1 MKQGGNK
8 MKTGVLSNDKVQKK
22 FKLLGLEMKYF
33 MPITAIVLGA
43 TFTGV
48 LPKGMEGIFPF
59 LLIMG
64 VLLNE
69 IGNRTPIVKDYFG
82 GGPIVAIFAAAALV
96 TYNILPETVVSSSAT
111 FMKSGGFL
119 NFYIAALITGSI
131 LGMDTKLL
139 IKAGIK
145 YLPVIIGGVVV
156 SILMTGAV
164 GALMGYGFTNAVF
177 YIAIPIMGG
186 GMGAG
191 AVPLA
196 QIFGKAMNQDP
207 TQLLSVMVP
216 AVALGNAV
224 AIVCAGILNKLGKKY
239 KKFSGD
245 GKLLKGQDDV
255 GVEEE
260 KELKID
266 YLSLGKGLLIATTFY
281 VLGKF
286 LGKYIPLHPYA
297 LMILSVALAKLTGV
311 LKREHEEAATT
322 WFQFVMKNFTLAL
335 LVGIGIAY
343 TDLGAVISAFS
354 LTYLLLVVTT
364 IVGAMIGTAIVGRM
378 LGFYM
383 IEGTITAGLCMA
395 NMGGTGDIAV
405 LSAANR
411 MELLPFSQISSR
423 IGGAFMLILTSLLIN
438 LFV

>member
-1 MKQGGNK
+1 MK
-8 MKTGVLSNDKVQKK
+8 VEILSKERFQTK

-33 MPITAIVLGA
+33 IPITLVVLGA
-43 TFTGV
+43 TFTGT
-48 LPKGMEGIFPF
+48 LPEGMEGIFPF

-69 IGNRTPIVKDYFG
+69 IGNRTPIIKDYFG

-96 TYNILPETVVSSSAT
+96 TYNILPEVVILSSKN

-139 IKAGIK
+139 IKAGLK
-145 YLPVIIGGVVV
+145 YLPVIMGGVFI
-156 SILMTGAV
+156 SIMMTGVA

-207 TQLLSVMVP
+207 TQLLSIMVP

-224 AIVCAGILNKLGKKY
+224 AIVCGGILNKLGKKY
-239 KKFSGD
+239 NKFSGE
-245 GKLLKGQDDV
+245 GKLLKGQNDV
-255 GVEEE
+255 KLE
-260 KELKID
+260 KEKKLRIE
-266 YLSLGKGLLIATTFY
+266 YESLGKGLFIATSFY
-281 VLGKF
+281 VLGKL
-286 LGKYIPLHPYA
+286 LGEYIPLHPYA
-297 LMILSVALAKLTGV
+297 LMILSVAFVKLTGI

-354 LTYLLLVVTT
+354 LTYLLLVITT
-364 IVGAMIGTAIVGRM
+364 IVGAMIGTAIVGHL
-378 LGFYM
+378 LGFHV
-383 IEGTITAGLCMA
+383 IEGVITAGLCMA

-405 LSAANR
+405 LSASNR

>member
-1 MKQGGNK
+1 
-8 MKTGVLSNDKVQKK
+8 
-22 FKLLGLEMKYF
+22 
-33 MPITAIVLGA
+33 
-43 TFTGV
+43 
-48 LPKGMEGIFPF
+48 
-59 LLIMG
+59 
-64 VLLNE
+64 
-69 IGNRTPIVKDYFG
+69 
-82 GGPIVAIFAAAALV
+82 
-96 TYNILPETVVSSSAT
+96 
-111 FMKSGGFL
+111 
-119 NFYIAALITGSI
+119 
-131 LGMDTKLL
+131 
-139 IKAGIK
+139 
-145 YLPVIIGGVVV
+145 
-156 SILMTGAV
+156 
-164 GALMGYGFTNAVF
+164 MGYGFVNAVF

-191 AVPLA
+191 AVPLS
-196 QIFGKAMNQDP
+196 QIFGKAMGQDP
-207 TQLLSVMVP
+207 TQLLSIMVP

-224 AIVCAGILNKLGKKY
+224 AIVAAGILNKLGKKH
-239 KKFSGD
+239 KNISGD
-245 GKLLKGQDDV
+245 GKLLKGQEEV

-260 KELKID
+260 KKLKID

-281 VLGKF
+281 VLGKL
-286 LGKYIPLHPYA
+286 LGNYIPLHPYA
-297 LMILSVALAKLTGV
+297 LMILSVAFAKLTGI

-343 TDLGAVISAFS
+343 TDLGAVINAFS

-364 IVGAMIGTAIVGRM
+364 IVGAMIGTAIMGKL
-378 LGFYM
+378 LGFYL

-411 MELLPFSQISSR
+411 MELLPFAQISSR

>member
-1 MKQGGNK
+1 MGKEVLLQGK
-8 MKTGVLSNDKVQKK
+8 SESK
-22 FKLLGLEMKYF
+22 FKLLGLEMKF
-33 MPITAIVLGA
+33 FIPITLVVLVA
-43 TFTGV
+43 TFTGA
-48 LPKGMEGIFPF
+48 LPKGMEGVVPF

-69 IGNRTPIVKDYFG
+69 VGNRTPIVKDYFG

-96 TYNILPETVVSSSAT
+96 TYNILPEAVVLSSKT

-139 IKAGIK
+139 IKAGLK
-145 YLPVIIGGVVV
+145 YLPVIIGGVFI

-177 YIAIPIMGG
+177 FIAIPIMGG

-196 QIFGKAMNQDP
+196 QIFGKAMSQDP
-207 TQLLSVMVP
+207 TKLLSIMVP

-224 AIVCAGILNKLGKKY
+224 AIVSGGILNKLGKKY
-239 KKFSGD
+239 KRFSGE

-255 GVEEE
+255 RIEKE

-266 YLSLGKGLLIATTFY
+266 YASLGKGLLIATSFY
-281 VLGKF
+281 VLGKL
-286 LGKYIPLHPYA
+286 LGQYIPLHPYA
-297 LMILSVALAKLTGV
+297 LMILSVAFVKLTGA
-311 LKREHEEAATT
+311 LKREYEEAATM

-343 TDLGAVISAFS
+343 TDLGAVIDAFS

-364 IVGAMIGTAIVGRM
+364 IVGAMIGTAIVGHL
-378 LGFYM
+378 LGFHM
-383 IEGTITAGLCMA
+383 IEGVITAGLCMA

-405 LSAANR
+405 LSASGR

>member
-1 MKQGGNK
+1 MGGK
-8 MKTGVLSNDKVQKK
+8 RMRTGVLVGGQVKEK

-33 MPITAIVLGA
+33 IPVVLIVMGA
-43 TFTGV
+43 TFSGA
-48 LPKGMEGIFPF
+48 LPTGMEGVFPL

-69 IGNRTPIVKDYFG
+69 IGNRTPIIKDYFG
-82 GGPIVAIFAAAALV
+82 GGPIVAIFAAAAMV
-96 TYNILPETVVSSSAT
+96 TYSVLPEEVVTSTTT
-111 FMKSGGFL
+111 FMKGGGFL

-139 IKAGIK
+139 IKAGLK

-156 SILMTGAV
+156 SILLTGAV
-164 GALMGYGFTNAVF
+164 GALMGYGFVNAVF

-196 QIFGKAMNQDP
+196 QIFGKAMNQEP
-207 TQLLSVMVP
+207 TQLLSIMVP

-224 AIVCAGILNKLGKKY
+224 AIVAAGILNKLGKKH
-239 KKFSGD
+239 KNISGD
-245 GKLLKGQDDV
+245 GKLLKGQEDTII
-255 GVEEE
+255 EEE
-260 KELKID
+260 KKIKID

-281 VLGKF
+281 VLGKL
-286 LGKYIPLHPYA
+286 LGNYIPLHPYA
-297 LMILSVALAKLTGV
+297 LMILSVAFAKLTGM

-343 TDLGAVISAFS
+343 TDLGAVINAFS

-364 IVGAMIGTAIVGRM
+364 IVGAMVGTAIVGRM

-411 MELLPFSQISSR
+411 MELLPFAQISSR

-438 LFV
+438 LFI

>member
-1 MKQGGNK
+1 
-8 MKTGVLSNDKVQKK
+8 MKTAVLSKDKVQKK

-33 MPITAIVLGA
+33 IPITAVVLGA
-43 TFTGV
+43 AFTGA
-48 LPKGMEGIFPF
+48 LPKGMEGVIPF

-69 IGNRTPIVKDYFG
+69 IGNRTPIIKDYFG

-96 TYNILPETVVSSSAT
+96 TYNVLPETVVSSSAT

-139 IKAGIK
+139 IKAGLK
-145 YLPVIIGGVVV
+145 YLPVIIGGVFV
-156 SILMTGAV
+156 SILMTGTV

-196 QIFGKAMNQDP
+196 QIFGKAMEQDP
-207 TQLLSVMVP
+207 TKLLSIMVP

-239 KKFSGD
+239 KKISGD

-255 GVEEE
+255 GIEEE

-266 YLSLGKGLLIATTFY
+266 YASLGKGLLIATSFY
-281 VLGKF
+281 VLGRL

-297 LMILSVALAKLTGV
+297 LMILSVAFAKLTGI

>member
-1 MKQGGNK
+1 
-8 MKTGVLSNDKVQKK
+8 MKTAVLSKDKVQKK

-33 MPITAIVLGA
+33 IPITAVVLGA
-43 TFTGV
+43 AFTGA
-48 LPKGMEGIFPF
+48 LPKGMEGVIPF

-69 IGNRTPIVKDYFG
+69 IGNRTPIIKDYFG

-96 TYNILPETVVSSSAT
+96 TYNVLPETVVSSSAT

-139 IKAGIK
+139 IKAGLK
-145 YLPVIIGGVVV
+145 YLPVIIGGVFV
-156 SILMTGAV
+156 SILMTGTV

-196 QIFGKAMNQDP
+196 QIFGKAMEQDP
-207 TQLLSVMVP
+207 TKLLSIMVP

-224 AIVCAGILNKLGKKY
+224 AIVCAGILNKLGKKH

-255 GVEEE
+255 GIEEE
-260 KELKID
+260 KELKVD
-266 YLSLGKGLLIATTFY
+266 YASLGKGLLIATSFY
-281 VLGKF
+281 VLGKL

-297 LMILSVALAKLTGV
+297 LMILSVAFAKLTGI

>member
-1 MKQGGNK
+1 
-8 MKTGVLSNDKVQKK
+8 MKTGVLVGGQVKEK

-33 MPITAIVLGA
+33 IPVVLIIMGA
-43 TFTGV
+43 TFSGA
-48 LPKGMEGIFPF
+48 LPKGMEGVFPL

-69 IGNRTPIVKDYFG
+69 IGNRTPIIKDYFG
-82 GGPIVAIFAAAALV
+82 GGPIVAIFAAAAMV
-96 TYNILPETVVSSSAT
+96 TYNILPEEVITSTTT
-111 FMKSGGFL
+111 FMKGGGFL

-139 IKAGIK
+139 IKAGLK
-145 YLPVIIGGVVV
+145 YLPVIIGGVAV
-156 SILMTGAV
+156 SILLTGAV
-164 GALMGYGFTNAVF
+164 GALMGYGFVNAVF

-196 QIFGKAMNQDP
+196 QIFGKAMSQEP
-207 TQLLSVMVP
+207 TQLLSIMVP

-224 AIVCAGILNKLGKKY
+224 AIVAAGILNKLGKKH
-239 KKFSGD
+239 KRISGD
-245 GKLLKGQDDV
+245 GKLLKGQEDTII
-255 GVEEE
+255 EEE
-260 KELKID
+260 RKIKLD

-281 VLGKF
+281 VLGKL
-286 LGKYIPLHPYA
+286 LGNYIPLHPYA
-297 LMILSVALAKLTGV
+297 LMILSVAFAKLTGI

-343 TDLGAVISAFS
+343 TDLGAVINAFS

-411 MELLPFSQISSR
+411 MELLPFAQISSR

-438 LFV
+438 LFI

>member
-1 MKQGGNK
+1 
-8 MKTGVLSNDKVQKK
+8 MKTAVLSKGQIENK

-33 MPITAIVLGA
+33 IPMTLVVLGA
-43 TFTGV
+43 TFTGA
-48 LPKGMEGIFPF
+48 LPKGMEGVIPF

-96 TYNILPETVVSSSAT
+96 TYNILPEAVVLSSKT

-139 IKAGIK
+139 IKAGLK
-145 YLPVIIGGVVV
+145 YLPVIIGGVFV

-196 QIFGKAMNQDP
+196 QIFGKAMDQDP
-207 TQLLSVMVP
+207 TQLLSIMVP

-224 AIVCAGILNKLGKKY
+224 AIVCGGILNKLGKKY
-239 KKFSGD
+239 KRFSGE

-255 GVEEE
+255 GIEEE
-260 KELKID
+260 KVLKVD
-266 YLSLGKGLLIATTFY
+266 YVSLGKGLLIATSFY
-281 VLGKF
+281 VLGKL

-297 LMILSVALAKLTGV
+297 LMILSVAFVKLTGI

-378 LGFYM
+378 LGFHM
-383 IEGTITAGLCMA
+383 IEGVITAGLCMA

-405 LSAANR
+405 LSASDR

>member
-1 MKQGGNK
+1 MGGK
-8 MKTGVLSNDKVQKK
+8 RMRTGVLVGGQVKEK

-33 MPITAIVLGA
+33 IPVVLIVMGA
-43 TFTGV
+43 TFSGA
-48 LPKGMEGIFPF
+48 LPTGMEGVFPL

-69 IGNRTPIVKDYFG
+69 IGNRTPIIKDYFG
-82 GGPIVAIFAAAALV
+82 GGPIVAIFAAAAMV
-96 TYNILPETVVSSSAT
+96 TYSVLPEEVVTSTTT
-111 FMKSGGFL
+111 FMKGGGFL

-139 IKAGIK
+139 IKAGLK

-156 SILMTGAV
+156 SILLTGAV
-164 GALMGYGFTNAVF
+164 GALMGYGFVNAVF

-196 QIFGKAMNQDP
+196 QIFGKAMSQEP
-207 TQLLSVMVP
+207 TQLLSIMVP

-224 AIVCAGILNKLGKKY
+224 AIVAAGILNKLGKKH
-239 KKFSGD
+239 KNISGD
-245 GKLLKGQDDV
+245 GKLLKGQEDTII
-255 GVEEE
+255 EEE
-260 KELKID
+260 KKIKID

-281 VLGKF
+281 VLGKL
-286 LGKYIPLHPYA
+286 LGNYIPLHPYA
-297 LMILSVALAKLTGV
+297 LMILSVAFAKLTGM

-343 TDLGAVISAFS
+343 TDLGAVINAFS

-364 IVGAMIGTAIVGRM
+364 IVGAMVGTAIVGRM

-411 MELLPFSQISSR
+411 MELLPFAQISSR

-438 LFV
+438 LFI

>member
-1 MKQGGNK
+1 

>member
-1 MKQGGNK
+1 
-8 MKTGVLSNDKVQKK
+8 MKTAVLSKDSVQKK

-33 MPITAIVLGA
+33 IPITAVVLGA
-43 TFTGV
+43 TFTGA
-48 LPKGMEGIFPF
+48 LPKGMEGVIPF

-69 IGNRTPIVKDYFG
+69 IGNRTPIIKDYFG

-96 TYNILPETVVSSSAT
+96 TYNVLPETVVSSSTT

-139 IKAGIK
+139 IKAGLK
-145 YLPVIIGGVVV
+145 YLPVIIGGVFV

-196 QIFGKAMNQDP
+196 QIFGKAMEQDP
-207 TQLLSVMVP
+207 TQLLSIMVP

-224 AIVCAGILNKLGKKY
+224 AIVCAGILNKLGKKH
-239 KKFSGD
+239 KKLSGD

-255 GVEEE
+255 RIEEE

-266 YLSLGKGLLIATTFY
+266 YASLGKGLLIATTFY

-297 LMILSVALAKLTGV
+297 LMILSVALAKLTGI

>member
-1 MKQGGNK
+1 
-8 MKTGVLSNDKVQKK
+8 MKTAVLSKDKVQKK

-33 MPITAIVLGA
+33 IPITAVVLGA
-43 TFTGV
+43 AFTGA
-48 LPKGMEGIFPF
+48 LPKGMEGVIPF

-69 IGNRTPIVKDYFG
+69 IGNRTPIIKDYFG

-96 TYNILPETVVSSSAT
+96 TYNVLPETVVSSSAT

-139 IKAGIK
+139 IKAGLK
-145 YLPVIIGGVVV
+145 YLPVIIGGVFV

-196 QIFGKAMNQDP
+196 QIFGKAMEQDP
-207 TQLLSVMVP
+207 TQLLSIMVP

-224 AIVCAGILNKLGKKY
+224 AIVCAGILNKLGKKH
-239 KKFSGD
+239 KKLSGD

-255 GVEEE
+255 RIEEE
-260 KELKID
+260 KELKVD
-266 YLSLGKGLLIATTFY
+266 YASLGKGLLIATTFY

-297 LMILSVALAKLTGV
+297 LMILSVAFAKLTGI

>member
-1 MKQGGNK
+1 MKA
-8 MKTGVLSNDKVQKK
+8 VILSKDNVESK

-33 MPITAIVLGA
+33 IPVAGIILGA
-43 TFTGV
+43 TFTGA
-48 LPKGMEGIFPF
+48 LPKGMEGVIPF

-64 VLLNE
+64 ILLNE

-82 GGPIVAIFAAAALV
+82 GGPIVALFFSAALV
-96 TYNILPETVVSSSAT
+96 TYNVLPESVITSSAT

-119 NFYIAALITGSI
+119 NFYIAALITGSV

-139 IKAGIK
+139 IKAGLK
-145 YLPVIIGGVVV
+145 YLPVIIGGVFV

-196 QIFGKAMNQDP
+196 QIFGKAMDQDP
-207 TQLLSVMVP
+207 TKLLSIMVP

-224 AIVCAGILNKLGKKY
+224 AIVCAGILNKLGKRY
-239 KKFSGD
+239 KKLSGD
-245 GKLLKGQDDV
+245 GKLLKAQEDLI
-255 GVEEE
+255 EENE
-260 KELKID
+260 KELKVD

-281 VLGKF
+281 VLGTF
-286 LGKYIPLHPYA
+286 LGEYIPLHPYA
-297 LMILSVALAKLTGV
+297 LMILSVAIAKLTGI
-311 LKREHEEAATT
+311 LKREHEEAATV

-364 IVGAMIGTAIVGRM
+364 IVGAMVGTAVVGRM

-395 NMGGTGDIAV
+395 NMGGTGDVAV

-438 LFV
+438 FFV

>member
-1 MKQGGNK
+1 
-8 MKTGVLSNDKVQKK
+8 MKTGVLVGGQVKEK

-33 MPITAIVLGA
+33 IPVVLIIMGA
-43 TFTGV
+43 TFSGA
-48 LPKGMEGIFPF
+48 LPKGMEGVFPL

-69 IGNRTPIVKDYFG
+69 IGNRTPIIKDYFG
-82 GGPIVAIFAAAALV
+82 GGPIVAIFAAAAMV
-96 TYNILPETVVSSSAT
+96 TYSILPEEVITSTTT
-111 FMKSGGFL
+111 FMKGGGFL

-139 IKAGIK
+139 IKAGLK
-145 YLPVIIGGVVV
+145 YLPVIIGGVAV
-156 SILMTGAV
+156 SILLTGAV
-164 GALMGYGFTNAVF
+164 GALMGYGFVNAVF

-196 QIFGKAMNQDP
+196 QIFGKAMSQEP
-207 TQLLSVMVP
+207 TQLLSIMVP

-224 AIVCAGILNKLGKKY
+224 AIVAAGILNKLGKKH
-239 KKFSGD
+239 KRISGD
-245 GKLLKGQDDV
+245 GKLLKGQEDTII
-255 GVEEE
+255 EEE
-260 KELKID
+260 RKIKLD

-281 VLGKF
+281 VLGKL
-286 LGKYIPLHPYA
+286 LGNYIPLHPYA
-297 LMILSVALAKLTGV
+297 LMILSVAFAKLTGI

-343 TDLGAVISAFS
+343 TDLGAVINAFS

-411 MELLPFSQISSR
+411 MELLPFAQISSR

-438 LFV
+438 LFI

>member
-1 MKQGGNK
+1 
-8 MKTGVLSNDKVQKK
+8 MKTAVLLKDKIESK

-33 MPITAIVLGA
+33 IPVAGIILGA
-43 TFTGV
+43 AFTGA
-48 LPKGMEGIFPF
+48 LPKGMEGVIPF

-69 IGNRTPIVKDYFG
+69 IGNRTPIIKDYFG

-96 TYNILPETVVSSSAT
+96 TYNVLPETVVSSSAT

-139 IKAGIK
+139 IKAGLK
-145 YLPVIIGGVVV
+145 YLPVIIGGVFV

-196 QIFGKAMNQDP
+196 QIFGKAMDQDP
-207 TQLLSVMVP
+207 TKLLSIMVP

-239 KKFSGD
+239 KSFSGD
-245 GKLLKGQDDV
+245 GKLLKGQDDL
-255 GVEEE
+255 GMEEE
-260 KELKID
+260 KEIKID

-297 LMILSVALAKLTGV
+297 LMILSVAFAKLTGV

-343 TDLGAVISAFS
+343 TDLGAVINAFS

-364 IVGAMIGTAIVGRM
+364 IVGAMIGTAIVGRL